1 MITRGSPT
9 VSKALQPGTFWA
21 IQPVWKKNQSLRAF
35 FSTFGAEV
43 PVVAGSLPFVLLLQ
57 SQKFGSTTCKNDSKT
72 SEVERKFWKTST
84 RANPEPRKVLASQLK
99 LSRQKSRR
107 DFFSILWWTRKKT
120 HFSSRT
126 LLSSIGVS
134 QVTNGQRYWL
144 CCSKRPT
151 GKLLSVHEKY
161 GSLIKMAIDYFDKWE
176 NLNHATENL
185 RFFFQMASSV
195 GFEKPDS
202 LGLVLNQE
210 SGSKKTKINP
220 AMCRQKLKLLKKWSR
235 NWFLFPLFLKAFSLC
250 RLSQRFVGVHRLWR
264 NQLPGK
270 RVAKNED
277 SNLSFL
283 FQSLNCYHGWNL
295 IKPVCYFLQM
305 FELVHFSKILP
316 IAKKIWAN
324 PLCPAKIIFVLTWRS
339 Y

>member
-1 MITRGSPT
+1 MTRGSPT

-161 GSLIKMAIDYFDKWE
+161 GSLIKMEIDYFDKWE

-185 RFFFQMASSV
+185 RFFFKWHPQ
-195 GFEKPDS
+195 
-202 LGLVLNQE
+202 LVLKNRIHLDLYL
-210 SGSKKTKINP
+210 TKNLVRK
-220 AMCRQKLKLLKKWSR
+220 RQKL
-235 NWFLFPLFLKAFSLC
+235 SL
-250 RLSQRFVGVHRLWR
+250 
-264 NQLPGK
+264 
-270 RVAKNED
+270 
-277 SNLSFL
+277 
-283 FQSLNCYHGWNL
+283 
-295 IKPVCYFLQM
+295 
-305 FELVHFSKILP
+305 
-316 IAKKIWAN
+316 
-324 PLCPAKIIFVLTWRS
+324 
-339 Y
+339 